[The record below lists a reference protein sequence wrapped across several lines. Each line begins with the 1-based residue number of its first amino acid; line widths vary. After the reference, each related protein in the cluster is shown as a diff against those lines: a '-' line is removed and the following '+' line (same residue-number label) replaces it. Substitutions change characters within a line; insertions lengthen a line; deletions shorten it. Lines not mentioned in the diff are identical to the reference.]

1 MKLIVN
7 ADDFGLSEG
16 VNKGIILAHN
26 QGIVT
31 STTAM
36 VTMPWIDHAVFLLKD
51 APGLKVGLHL
61 NMTLGRPLTECPS
74 LVKKNGSFYKPKE
87 NPDVSM
93 FAQEEIKKEF
103 LAQYDL
109 FLLKF
114 QMKPT
119 HLDTHLYSHQKYGV
133 VGKIVSEL
141 SASLKIPVRD
151 RETEGFRRVRF
162 LDWFKVLANENVED
176 ILEKMNEHREDFSNN
191 KVAELMVHPAIV
203 DEYLMKIS
211 SYNAQRWIELSAL
224 TDEKMKRFVFDN
236 QIELTNYEE
245 ESLCLRLN

>member
-36 VTMPWIDHAVFLLKD
+36 VTMPWIDHAVSLLQD

-61 NMTLGRPLTECPS
+61 NMTLGKPLTECPS
-74 LVKKNGSFYKPKE
+74 LVKGNGDFYKPKE
-87 NPDVSM
+87 NPDVSL

-114 QMKPT
+114 KMKPT
-119 HLDTHLYSHQKYGV
+119 HLDTHLYSHQKYGI

-141 SASLKIPVRD
+141 SERLMIPVRD
-151 RETEGFRRVRF
+151 QETKGFSRVLF
-162 LDWFKVLANENVED
+162 LDWFKVLANENIGD
-176 ILEKMNEHREDFSNN
+176 ILEKMNEHFEDFSKC

-203 DEYLMKIS
+203 DEYLMNIS
-211 SYNAQRWIELSAL
+211 SYNAQRSVELAAL
-224 TDEKMKRFVFDN
+224 TDEKMKKFVSDYK
-236 QIELTNYEE
+236 IELTNYEE
-245 ESLCLRLN
+245 ESLCQRSN